1 LKSPLSR
8 TERVHGVLRA
18 ASFLTA
24 EAEFA
29 ENSAKRLSYKAFPE
43 VIHSGARAL
52 FSTVSGLLAAF
63 PAEIPA

>member
-1 LKSPLSR
+1 
-8 TERVHGVLRA
+8 
-18 ASFLTA
+18 LTA

-29 ENSAKRLSYKAFPE
+29 ENSAKRLSYKAFPK

-63 PAEIPA
+63 SPEIAA